1 MALISIQPVTA
12 DELDELAILYRELA
26 GRNTP
31 LRKMR
36 KSLEWMQS
44 NPDYIV
50 LGARWKGIL
59 VGSLMGIICHDLVG
73 ECRPFMVLEIV
84 IVSQRYRRRDIGKK
98 LMQEIEKVARRRKCY
113 YMMFVSK
120 GQRKEA
126 HRFYESLGYRLDA
139 VKGFKKYLCR
149 RGPQISSTP

>member
-1 MALISIQPVTA
+1 LISIQPVTA
-12 DELDELAILYRELA
+12 DELDELATLYRELA
-26 GRNTP
+26 GRNSP

-36 KSLEWMQS
+36 KSFEWIQS

-73 ECRPFMVLEIV
+73 ECRPFMVLGNV
-84 IVSQRYRRRDIGKK
+84 IVSQRHRRRDIGKK

-113 YMMFVSK
+113 YRMFVSK

-149 RGPQISSTP
+149 RGPHISSTP